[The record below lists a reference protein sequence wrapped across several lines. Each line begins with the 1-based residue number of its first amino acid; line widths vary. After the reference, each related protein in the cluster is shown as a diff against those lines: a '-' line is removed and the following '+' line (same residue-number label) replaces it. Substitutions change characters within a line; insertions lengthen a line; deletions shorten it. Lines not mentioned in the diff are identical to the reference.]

1 MAKDFSQI
9 VPDAERFDAKLRSGL
24 QQAVQSAIAVATMA
38 ARGEH
43 AWKDRT
49 GDTRESIEPTIE
61 MNAHGASASLK
72 AEGNAARLA
81 AGTEAHRIDAKN
93 ARFLRFEIGGTL
105 VFRKSVQHPGT
116 APDPYL
122 DQAAE
127 KAGEQLVSQ
136 ALRELDEAFS
146 G

>member
-9 VPDAERFDAKLRSGL
+9 VPDAQRCDAQIRSGL
-24 QQAVQSAIAVATMA
+24 QHAVQSAITVATMA
-38 ARGEH
+38 ARQEH

-49 GDTRESIEPTIE
+49 NATRESLEPTFE
-61 MNAHGASASLK
+61 TGANGASASLK

-81 AGTEAHRIDAKN
+81 EGTEAHVITAKN
-93 ARFLRFEIGGTL
+93 ARALRFERGGRT

-122 DQAAE
+122 DQAAA
-127 KAGEQLVSQ
+127 KAGEQLVEQ
-136 ALRELDEAFS
+136 VLHELDGIFS